1 LDTEHREQHLLYTT
15 SAVVKYMADKIQF
28 MDEDVLVAIKATNE
42 HKINM
47 IQMVDSFCLFNMR
60 VKIWVFEDM

>member
-1 LDTEHREQHLLYTT
+1 
-15 SAVVKYMADKIQF
+15 